1 MTEQER
7 KTLEDFLLHIDCL
20 DALSNWQENH
30 FNVFDVLKISRNE
43 IRHSNVLAWLLNA
56 NANHNLGDSFFSGVI
71 HRLLKNGIKG
81 QTVDTAQLLLLNL
94 YSFEIKRE
102 TDNIDL
108 FLVSDSEKYVI
119 VIENKIG
126 SGEHSNQLK
135 RYQNTIEKKY
145 SHYKKIYVFLTPGG
159 QSASDEDNWTTL
171 TYQDVYDALIE
182 AIEKRD
188 PSEQIQSFLE
198 NYLDVLRRDVMG
210 DKELKEVCNKIYQKY
225 KTAIDLIV
233 NNSDMDS
240 TKGQMLNGIKKLLN
254 EYKEAG
260 TIIYSDGTTFY
271 TKEMDEVI
279 PGFDEPISSW
289 RTTRMYANWFEV
301 WDDIITIHLELGG
314 NNLSPE
320 QDRIVDQLMA
330 LTKPHTKSKPFTW
343 KRLINNKKQLRDAEN
358 DVEQQSYQI
367 AKELLDQLLA
377 EENKIY
383 QDLKQRA

>member
-1 MTEQER
+1 M
-7 KTLEDFLLHIDCL
+7 
-20 DALSNWQENH
+20 
-30 FNVFDVLKISRNE
+30 
-43 IRHSNVLAWLLNA
+43 
-56 NANHNLGDSFFSGVI
+56 
-71 HRLLKNGIKG
+71 
-81 QTVDTAQLLLLNL
+81 
-94 YSFEIKRE
+94 
-102 TDNIDL
+102 
-108 FLVSDSEKYVI
+108 
-119 VIENKIG
+119 
-126 SGEHSNQLK
+126 
-135 RYQNTIEKKY
+135 
-145 SHYKKIYVFLTPGG
+145 
-159 QSASDEDNWTTL
+159 
-171 TYQDVYDALIE
+171 E

-188 PSEQIQSFLE
+188 PSDQIKSFLE

-210 DKELKEVCNKIYQKY
+210 DKELKNVCNKIYQKY
-225 KTAIDLIV
+225 KVAIDLIV

-260 TIIYSDGTTFY
+260 EIIYSDGTTFY

-383 QDLKQRA
+383 QDLKQRV

>member
-7 KTLEDFLLHIDCL
+7 KALEDFLLHIDCL

-108 FLVSDSEKYVI
+108 LLVSDSEQYVI

-126 SGEHSNQLK
+126 SGEHSNQLN
-135 RYQNTIEKKY
+135 RYQNAIEKKY
-145 SHYKKIYVFLTPGG
+145 FHYKKIYVFLTPGG
-159 QSASDEDNWTTL
+159 QSPSDEENWTTL
-171 TYQDVYDALIE
+171 TYQDVYDALME

-188 PSEQIQSFLE
+188 PSDQIKSFLE

-210 DKELKEVCNKIYQKY
+210 DKELKNVCNKIYQKY
-225 KTAIDLIV
+225 KVAIDLIV

-260 TIIYSDGTTFY
+260 EIIYSDGTTFY

-330 LTKPHTKSKPFTW
+330 LTKPHT
-343 KRLINNKKQLRDAEN
+343 
-358 DVEQQSYQI
+358 
-367 AKELLDQLLA
+367 
-377 EENKIY
+377 
-383 QDLKQRA
+383 